1 MHLDIADHGDS
12 PDKEGAAE
20 SRRGAA
26 ASADDS
32 RRGAATAADDSRQEE
47 PESARGRAAR
57 RGGSRREV
65 TSVDVAREAGVSQ
78 ATVSLVLSGKAA
90 GRISDTT
97 AENVRR
103 CARELGYRPN
113 VAARALRS
121 GSAAAIGLV
130 VADVTHPFFGK
141 TLRGAQRAAWEAGHV
156 VVLIDDAY
164 GEAWGDG
171 SVERLRAGVID
182 GFLFFHTPPPA
193 SLKASDTP
201 PVVVV
206 EARSERFPHVTLD
219 IEPAIDAILDH
230 LHDLGHRRIGYLRG
244 ARPEETMDRRHA
256 RWEEHLRSNGVDPAA
271 MPVGSARF
279 SPDSSITAG
288 HELLERLGDATA
300 IVCDDDVL
308 AAGMLTAA
316 REAGI
321 DVPGRLSVTGFDDL
335 DLARFTSPSLTTVR
349 FDAEALGAAA
359 FELLHARLRGETPE
373 SRVIAPVELVVRE
386 STGPAPD
393 A

>member
-1 MHLDIADHGDS
+1 MPQLLRPSTCLHPLITEPART
-12 PDKEGAAE
+12 
-20 SRRGAA
+20 RR
-26 ASADDS
+26 
-32 RRGAATAADDSRQEE
+32 T
-47 PESARGRAAR
+47 
-57 RGGSRREV
+57 EV
-65 TSVDVAREAGVSQ
+65 TSVDVARQAGVSQ

-90 GRISDTT
+90 GRISDAT
-97 AENVRR
+97 AESVRR
-103 CARELGYRPN
+103 CARDLGYRPN

-121 GSAAAIGLV
+121 GAASAVGLV
-130 VADVTHPFFGK
+130 VSDVTHPFFGK

-171 SVERLRAGVID
+171 SIERLRAGVID

-193 SLKASDTP
+193 SLTGSGTP

-206 EARSERFPHVTLD
+206 EAHSDRFPHVTLD
-219 IEPAIDAILDH
+219 IEPAIDAILEH
-230 LHDLGHRRIGYLRG
+230 LHGLGHRRIGYLRG

-256 RWEEHLRSNGVDPAA
+256 RWAAHLRGHGVDPGA
-271 MPVGSARF
+271 MPVASARF
-279 SPDSSITAG
+279 EPDASIAAG
-288 HELLERLGDATA
+288 HELLGRLGDATA

-316 REAGI
+316 REAGV

-335 DLARFTSPSLTTVR
+335 ELARLTAPSLTTVR

-359 FELLHARLRGETPE
+359 FELLHARLRGEEPE
-373 SRVIAPVELVVRE
+373 NRVMAPVELVVRE
-386 STGPAPD
+386 STGPARD
-393 A
+393 G